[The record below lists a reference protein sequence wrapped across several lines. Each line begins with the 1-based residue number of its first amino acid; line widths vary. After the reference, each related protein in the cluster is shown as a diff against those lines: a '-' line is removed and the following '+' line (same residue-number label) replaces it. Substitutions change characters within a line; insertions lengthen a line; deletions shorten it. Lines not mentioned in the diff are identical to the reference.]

1 MVIVGQKEW
10 VARKLWKLVT
20 TANQWTMMME
30 NILNMVTINSD
41 DAPAYCTTLRHAE
54 HYPFL
59 PRDAPIPNDNTGY
72 VYLLLSHSNP
82 HFSYISQTKNLVQQI
97 GNHKSGNGSFGT
109 ADPANCPFI
118 LAVFISGIGNYNWYE
133 NETGGSVLFGG

>member
-41 DAPAYCTTLRHAE
+41 DAPAYRTTLRHAE

-72 VYLLLSHSNP
+72 VYLLLSHSDL
-82 HFSYISQTKNLVQQI
+82 HFSYIGRAKNLFS
-97 GNHKSGNGSFGT
+97 K
-109 ADPANCPFI
+109 
-118 LAVFISGIGNYNWYE
+118 
-133 NETGGSVLFGG
+133 